1 MRSLLIGFAAALALC
16 GCGAAGPVAGPPV
29 AGMPPVSP
37 GPGTGRA
44 FNFSVTEKDHAISLR
59 VGQTLEAVLHAN
71 PGMTAWSDVKSSDPS
86 VLVSIVD
93 TGMTAVRGVTVA
105 GFQAVAP
112 GHAQIT
118 AYSGMDCSPGQAC
131 AMLVAVLTIDVT
143 VTPAS

>member
-1 MRSLLIGFAAALALC
+1 LLIGVAAAVVLS
-16 GCGAAGPVAGPPV
+16 GCGAAGPVTRPIVGAVPL
-29 AGMPPVSP
+29 SP

-59 VGQTLEAVLHAN
+59 VYQTLEVVLHAN
-71 PGMTAWSDVKSSDPS
+71 PGMTAWSAAKSSDPS
-86 VLVSIVD
+86 VLVSRVD

-105 GFQAVAP
+105 AFQALAP

-131 AMLVAVLTIDVT
+131 AMLLQVLSIDVT